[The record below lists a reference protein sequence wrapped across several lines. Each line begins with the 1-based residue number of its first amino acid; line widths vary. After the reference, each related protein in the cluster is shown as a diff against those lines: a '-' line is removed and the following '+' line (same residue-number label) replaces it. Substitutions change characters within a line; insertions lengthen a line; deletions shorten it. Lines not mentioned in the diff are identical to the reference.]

1 MTPGSDM
8 LTLMQQLEL
17 QLLHT
22 DFRNN
27 TAALEQLLG
36 PDFVEVAPSGHP
48 TSRAEVIHWL
58 LQKDPADRWQL
69 SDWHVSELAADVRLV
84 RYHAVRSVPASASK
98 GASHVS
104 LWRLDRATERWQ
116 LHFHQSTKW
125 TT

>member
-1 MTPGSDM
+1 
-8 LTLMQQLEL
+8 MQQLEL

-22 DFRNN
+22 DFRANP
-27 TAALEQLLG
+27 AALEQLLAH
-36 PDFVEVAPSGHP
+36 DFTEVAPSGQT
-48 TSRAEVIHWL
+48 TSRAEVIRWL
-58 LQKDPADRWQL
+58 LQKDPQHRWQL

-84 RYHAVRSVPASASK
+84 RYHAVRSVPVSTSK

-104 LWRLDRATERWQ
+104 LWRLDSASGCWQ